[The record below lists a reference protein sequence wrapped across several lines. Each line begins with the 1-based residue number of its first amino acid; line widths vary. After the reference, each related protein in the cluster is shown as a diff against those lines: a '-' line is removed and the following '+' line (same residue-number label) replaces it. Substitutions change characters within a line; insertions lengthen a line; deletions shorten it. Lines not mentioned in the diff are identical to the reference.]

1 LSDELAKLHQEGDA
15 YKIFANTTDLN
26 SKHYGHSV
34 LTESLISQNFQR
46 MEWLGTL
53 ADNARNVITNREVV
67 GEANTEYY
75 IVTEIVRLFDG
86 YLEALADRNRPTGD
100 VR

>member
-1 LSDELAKLHQEGDA
+1 
-15 YKIFANTTDLN
+15 
-26 SKHYGHSV
+26 
-34 LTESLISQNFQR
+34 
-46 MEWLGTL
+46 M
-53 ADNARNVITNREVV
+53 ITNREVV